1 VRYRIT
7 FERIAEMNGFEV
19 CERLKADQKLAFIPV
34 IFLSALNETDGCR

>member
-19 CERLKADQKLAFIPV
+19 CERLKADQKLAFMGKGAAPA
-34 IFLSALNETDGCR
+34 ALVQI

>member
-1 VRYRIT
+1 
-7 FERIAEMNGFEV
+7 MNGFEV